1 MSDNKQHKELVV
13 AEIREKLDRA
23 KSVVL
28 VNYSGLNVFEAT
40 KLRKAFR
47 EAGLDYKVYKN
58 KLVELAAKGTPY
70 EALAQDLEG
79 PNAFA
84 ISYDDAVA
92 SAKIIKDYAKE
103 FKKMELRSAVVE
115 GKYYTS
121 AQVSEL
127 ANLPAKE
134 VLIARFLGSIK
145 SPVSNLAYLL
155 QAIADKQNGTGET
168 A

>member
-1 MSDNKQHKELVV
+1 MSVQKERKEVVV
-13 AEIREKLDRA
+13 AEIREKLERA

-28 VNYSGLNVFEAT
+28 VNYSGINVEQAT
-40 KLRKAFR
+40 KLRKSFR

-70 EALAQDLEG
+70 EALANDLNG

-84 ISYDDAVA
+84 ISYTDAVA
-92 SAKIIKDYAKE
+92 PAKMVKDYVKE
-103 FKKMELRSAVVE
+103 FKKMELRSGVVE
-115 GKYYTS
+115 GVYYT
-121 AQVSEL
+121 ADQVAEL
-127 ANLPAKE
+127 ANLPSKE
-134 VLIARFLGSIK
+134 VLISRFLGSIK

-155 QAIADKQNGTGET
+155 QGIIDKKEAT